1 MSGPAIEL
9 QWVHPPLQERSQQT
23 MERLLGAA
31 ESLIS
36 EVGFA
41 HATVAGIVKRADSSV
56 GAFYARFKD
65 KDALLRCLLERFV
78 QDVQATIS
86 HALRPEVWAG
96 VSVEAVC
103 ATLVGFIMRMLTER
117 QQLIRAI
124 THLALEEPALGDYR
138 NIIASHCA
146 EGLQRLVHERGDEF
160 GCADP
165 QRALRVVTWTCLSLT
180 EASAIGDSQRPAGL
194 PRAEFEA
201 ELCSMILSHLQVR
214 PRNQGAS

>member
-1 MSGPAIEL
+1 MSEHTIEL

-23 MERLLGAA
+23 MERLLSAA
-31 ESLIS
+31 EGLIT

-41 HATVAGIVKRADSSV
+41 HATVAGIAKRAESSV

-86 HALRPEVWAG
+86 HALRPEVWTGA
-96 VSVEAVC
+96 SVDAVC
-103 ATLVGFIMRMLTER
+103 ATLVRFIMRMLNER

-124 THLALEEPALGDYR
+124 TQLALEEPELADYR

-146 EGLQRLVHERGDEF
+146 EGLQRLVHERGEEF
-160 GCADP
+160 GCSDP
-165 QRALRVVTWTCLSLT
+165 RRALRVVTWTCLSLT
-180 EASAIGDSQRPAGL
+180 EVAAFGDSQRPAGL
-194 PRAEFEA
+194 PQEEFEA

-214 PRNQGAS
+214 PRNQGAT